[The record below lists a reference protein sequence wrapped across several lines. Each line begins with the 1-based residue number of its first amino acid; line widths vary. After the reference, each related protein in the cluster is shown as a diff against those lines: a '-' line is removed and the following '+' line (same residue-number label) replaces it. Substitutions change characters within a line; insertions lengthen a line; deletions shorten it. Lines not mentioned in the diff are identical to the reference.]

1 MDNFDLKKYLVENKV
16 TTQSSLNEDENL
28 FAFETELGKLL
39 MPWSKY
45 NTFLLNKSF
54 ARDLTIKPRKDY
66 TFIYNNQRYSAYFN
80 ETTPKSSEY
89 MAYNVKKI

>member
-1 MDNFDLKKYLVENKV
+1 MDNFDLKKYLVENKL
-16 TTQSSLNEDENL
+16 TKTSKLNENEDL
-28 FAFETELGKLL
+28 FAFEIELGKLL

-45 NTFLLNKSF
+45 NTFLLDKSF
-54 ARDLTIKPRKDY
+54 ARGLGVKPRKDY

-89 MAYNVKKI
+89 MAYNVQKV